1 MTIEFIWAWGGLAL
15 ATIVC
20 VAALI
25 WGGSTERMIAI
36 TLWVA
41 WVVSLLVESHGPK
54 GPGDQVILIDVFVLL
69 VFIGVSL
76 KTRRLWTLFATAS
89 QVDDVAS
96 HFGARL
102 LHWGLYSYITATGI
116 WGGYFLIGCILA
128 GIVGHRRRLGRNG
141 ASPVRLNASAG

>member
-41 WVVSLLVESHGPK
+41 WVVSILVETHGP
-54 GPGDQVILIDVFVLL
+54 GRPGILVILIDVFVL
-69 VFIGVSL
+69 FIFIVVSL
-76 KTRRLWTLFATAS
+76 KTRRPWTLFAAAS

-96 HFGARL
+96 HFGAQL
-102 LHWGLYSYITATGI
+102 LHYGVYSYITATGI
-116 WGGYFLIGCILA
+116 WGGYFLIGCIVA
-128 GIVGHRRRLGRNG
+128 GILGHQTRQGR
-141 ASPVRLNASAG
+141 AVTPLRAA